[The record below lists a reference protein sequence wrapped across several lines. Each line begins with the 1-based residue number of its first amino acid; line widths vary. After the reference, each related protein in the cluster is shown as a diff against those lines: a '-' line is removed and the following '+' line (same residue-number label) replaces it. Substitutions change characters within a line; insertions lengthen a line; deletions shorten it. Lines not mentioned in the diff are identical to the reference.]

1 MSPQMIELLIFAG
14 IAFFVINKLI
24 SKLGSTSDNDPA
36 KQKFSFFGEAK
47 IKDVTYTAQNAP
59 TNVFKKNFFRK
70 APLDGINLEGLI
82 VEENREPI
90 TTGLES
96 IATKLPS
103 FQPLKFLNSA
113 KMAFELIIEAANDED
128 IDELVK
134 LVDKRYVEKFHI
146 FSESYGEFVH
156 GSKLEAKISESYSF
170 ANNVFI
176 KVLFSGKKITSKI
189 DFLKEEW
196 TFSRNLISNEINWF
210 LTNVERA
217 TEIVG
222 A

>member
-47 IKDVTYTAQNAP
+47 IKDVTYTAPNSP
-59 TNVFKKNFFRK
+59 TNLFKKNFFKK
-70 APLDGINLEGLI
+70 APLDTTTLDGFII
-82 VEENREPI
+82 EENREAI
-90 TTGLES
+90 ITGLES
-96 IATKLPS
+96 ITVKLPS
-103 FQPLKFLNSA
+103 FQPSKFLNSA

-128 IDELVK
+128 IEELLK

-146 FSESYGEFVH
+146 FSENYGEFVH
-156 GSKLEAKISESYSF
+156 GGKLEAKISESYSF
-170 ANNVFI
+170 ANNIFI
-176 KVLFSGKKITSKI
+176 KVLFSGKKITSKL

-196 TFSRNLISNEINWF
+196 TFSRNLISNEVNWF
-210 LTNVERA
+210 LTNVESA